1 MGDVMEGWHD
11 FFVAEAG
18 AAAALAGLLFVAVSI
33 NLSRILE
40 FPNLPTRVIEAL
52 SALIAVLFIASFA
65 LVPHQSVTI
74 TGMEIAGTGLLL
86 LAINIASLRTDL
98 KHSPAMRVKSGRRVA
113 RILANQLPPLPFII
127 GGGLLTFGQAAGA
140 AFFLPGTL
148 LCFLAGLFSA
158 WVLLVE
164 IQR

>member
-1 MGDVMEGWHD
+1 MGDLMEGWHD

-33 NLSRILE
+33 NLNRILE

-52 SALIAVLFIASFA
+52 SALIAVLFVASFA
-65 LVPHQSVTI
+65 LVPHQSVMM
-74 TGMEIAGTGLLL
+74 TGIEIAMTGLVL
-86 LAINIASLRTDL
+86 LAINIASLRADL
-98 KHSPAMRVKSGRRVA
+98 KHSPAMRVKSGRRVS
-113 RILANQLPPLPFII
+113 RVLANQLPPLPFIA
-127 GGGLLTFGQAAGA
+127 GGALLAFGQAVGT

-148 LCFLAGLFSA
+148 LCFLSGLFSA
-158 WVLLVE
+158 WVLLIE